1 MSSCTEAARNRTRIW
16 AIGKMSGW
24 KNSSALLTYVKT
36 KEFSGI
42 KWSSDARKPSTL
54 YAFVVAALATLSVR
68 GQSTTFTPLTYAG
81 VNIAGFDFGCGTD
94 GTCDITQ
101 ADPPLTQL
109 GGSDGLGQMTHF
121 INDDGYNIF
130 RLPVGWQYLT
140 DNVMTGTL
148 NETMFA
154 NYNMLVA
161 ACLSTGAHC
170 EIDIH
175 NYARY
180 DGEIIGQGGPSN
192 EIFADL
198 WYNIASYWKDE
209 SNVVFG
215 VMNEPHDIPDIYT
228 WAQSVQA
235 AVTAI
240 RTAGATSQ
248 IVLLPGNN
256 YTSAE
261 TFVSSGSAE
270 ALNAVRNPDGT
281 ITNLVMDVHKYLDY
295 DNSGTHAPCVTNNIA
310 DAWEPLSVWLRENGR
325 QALNTETG
333 GGDVTSCVAY
343 VSQQIAYQ
351 AANSDVILGYLGWSA
366 GSFATDYILSEVPTY
381 NGTGWNDTL
390 LVSAAMAPYVNGLV
404 A

>member
-1 MSSCTEAARNRTRIW
+1 MAFKSL
-16 AIGKMSGW
+16 
-24 KNSSALLTYVKT
+24 SALVL
-36 KEFSGI
+36 
-42 KWSSDARKPSTL
+42 
-54 YAFVVAALATLSVR
+54 AAAAVSA
-68 GQSTTFTPLTYAG
+68 QTFEPLRFAG

-101 ADPPLTQL
+101 VCPPLTQL
-109 GGSDGLGQMTHF
+109 GCADGLGQMEHF
-121 INDDGYNIF
+121 VKDDGYNVF

-140 DNVMTGTL
+140 YNQMTGVL
-148 NETMFA
+148 NQTQFA
-154 NYNMLVA
+154 NYNMLVS

-192 EIFADL
+192 EIFAEL
-198 WYNIASYWKDE
+198 WYNIADYWKNE
-209 SNVVFG
+209 SSVIFG

-228 WAQSVQA
+228 WAGSVQA

-240 RTAGATSQ
+240 RSTGATSQ
-248 IVLLPGNN
+248 IILLPGNN

-261 TFVSSGSAE
+261 TFISSGSAA
-270 ALNAVRNPDGT
+270 ALNMVRNPDGT

-295 DNSGTHAPCVTNNIA
+295 DNSGTHAPCVTNNIE
-310 DAWEPLSVWLRENGR
+310 DSWYPLSVWLRENGR

-333 GGDVTSCVAY
+333 GGDVDSCVGY
-343 VSQQIAYQ
+343 LSQQIGYQ
-351 AANSDVILGYLGWSA
+351 AANSDVILGYLGWAA
-366 GSFATDYILSEVPTY
+366 GSFATDYILSETPYY

-390 LVSAAMAPYVNGLV
+390 TVSMAMSPMTNMLV
-404 A
+404 ASVV